1 MTFRFSSLA
10 SVLLVSLFV
19 SGLPGCFKSPD
30 EKRIDGFIDQFSGHS
45 RPLKP
50 GATAT
55 FKIEGLA
62 DGEQLIIANGAQG
75 RVAADGRLDAGLVGE
90 VEKMIK
96 AADDKST
103 LLLLARGGRVVSSG
117 KIAADDLITN
127 FAPVE
132 NNVKVAQ
139 GDREFYIE
147 CVARPAPM
155 DGKQPAEV
163 WNGACYSVL
172 AELAL

>member
-1 MTFRFSSLA
+1 MTFRLSSLA

-45 RPLKP
+45 RSLKP

-62 DGEQLIIANGAQG
+62 DGEQLIVANGAQG
-75 RVAADGRLDAGLVGE
+75 RLTADSRLDTGLIDE
-90 VEKMIK
+90 VEKRIK
-96 AADDKST
+96 ATDDKST

-117 KIAADDLITN
+117 KIAADNLITN
-127 FAPVE
+127 FVPIE

-147 CVARPAPM
+147 CVARPASV
-155 DGKQPAEV
+155 DGKQPSKV
-163 WNGACYSVL
+163 WNEGCYSVL